1 MSAKTGRDIFEGKST
16 NNDFQE
22 ALEAAI
28 AAAKEGL
35 TTELVVWQLEKVSG
49 ENGGFVPVRDL
60 TVSIHAQVPSVPKQY
75 K

>member
-16 NNDFQE
+16 NGNIED

-28 AAAKEGL
+28 AAAKQGL
-35 TTELVVWQLEKVSG
+35 TTDLVVWQLEKVSG
-49 ENGGFVPVRDL
+49 ENGGFVGVNDV
-60 TVSIHAQVPSVPKQY
+60 TVSIHAQVPSAPKQY